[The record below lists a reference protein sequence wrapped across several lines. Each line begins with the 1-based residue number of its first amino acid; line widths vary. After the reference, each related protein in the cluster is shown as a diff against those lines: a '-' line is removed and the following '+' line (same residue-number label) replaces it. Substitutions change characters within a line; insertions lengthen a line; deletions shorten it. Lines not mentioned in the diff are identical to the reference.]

1 MKSLFVGSSFL
12 TLLYPGSPGFKH
24 MKVILDSEEAILN
37 PTSATI
43 GNFDGVHLGH
53 KKILR
58 AVRETAEKK
67 GLSSCVVTFNPH
79 PQKVLRNIDIPLL
92 LPVRERLRLIEKEGI
107 DFVAYYTFTEEIS
120 KISAKDFISR
130 ILVDKLKVQHLIV
143 GPDFS
148 FGRKREG
155 NAELL
160 KTMGSMYDFETRVL
174 GPVYVDNEM
183 VSSSAVRNYLK
194 SGDPQKAAKLL
205 GYCYYIEGR
214 VTEGEKRGRKIGYP
228 TANLDTDWDIIPKTG
243 VYATRA
249 LIDERHLDSI
259 TNIGYRPT
267 FGESKLLIETHL
279 FDFNSDIYGKR
290 LTLEFVQRIRDEKRF
305 DSIEALVA
313 QINRDVESVRKAL
326 DSSRLK

>member
-1 MKSLFVGSSFL
+1 
-12 TLLYPGSPGFKH
+12 
-24 MKVILDSEEAILN
+24 MKVIFDPEESIAN

-53 KKILR
+53 KKILS
-58 AVRETAEKK
+58 AIRETAEEK
-67 GLSSCVVTFNPH
+67 GLSSCVITFHPH

-92 LPVRERLRLIEKEGI
+92 MPIRERLRLFEKEGM
-107 DFVAYYTFTEEIS
+107 DFTACYTFTEEIS
-120 KISAKDFISR
+120 KISAKDFISE
-130 ILVDKLKVQHLIV
+130 ILVGKLNVKHLIV

-160 KTMGSMYDFETRVL
+160 KTMGSMYDFETSVL
-174 GPVYVDNEM
+174 GPVYIDNEL
-183 VSSSAVRNYLK
+183 VSSSAIRDFLK
-194 SGDPQKAAKLL
+194 SGDPRKAAKFL
-205 GYCYYIEGR
+205 GYYYYIDGQ

-249 LIDERHLDSI
+249 VLDDRTFDSI

-290 LTLEFVQRIRDEKRF
+290 LKLEFVERIRDEQRF
-305 DSIEALVA
+305 ESVDALVA
-313 QINRDVESVRKAL
+313 QINRDVESVKKAL
-326 DSSRLK
+326 SALSG

>member
-1 MKSLFVGSSFL
+1 
-12 TLLYPGSPGFKH
+12 
-24 MKVILDSEEAILN
+24 MKVISDPEETILN

-58 AVRETAEKK
+58 AVRETAENK

-107 DFVAYYTFTEEIS
+107 DFAACYTFTEEIS
-120 KISAKDFISR
+120 RISAKDFISR
-130 ILVDKLKVQHLIV
+130 ILVDKLNVKHIIV

-160 KTMGSMYDFETRVL
+160 KTMGSMYDFETRIL
-174 GPVYVDNEM
+174 GPVYINNVM
-183 VSSSAVRNYLK
+183 VSSSAIRNCLK

-228 TANLDTDWDIIPKTG
+228 TANLDTDWDIIPKPG

-249 LIDERHLDSI
+249 LIDERRLDSI

-279 FDFNSDIYGKR
+279 FDFNSDIYGKM
-290 LTLEFVQRIRDEKRF
+290 LTLDFVDRIRDEKRF
-305 DSIEALVA
+305 ESIDALVA
-313 QINRDVESVRKAL
+313 QIKRDVESVRKAL
-326 DSSRLK
+326 DSSRIK